1 MKKKSVKIKKNFF
14 LNVVFFARENCRY
27 SKELVKFLSKKTNLT
42 TIYSKKKNEKNNFKN
57 LLKKKID
64 YIFCFRSLFILKKDL
79 LNHVRINS
87 INFHPGTPNYRG
99 IGCTNFAILN
109 NSKTYGSTAHLID
122 TKIDNGKIIDVSQFK
137 VKKKSNINYLISK
150 THLFMFY
157 QARKIISKILKNKK
171 NINILIRKNKKKK
184 WTKKIYTQKD
194 LEKLYQ
200 IDLSTSPS
208 ELEKI
213 LRATVTKKFKPYY
226 LIEGIKYYVE

>member
-1 MKKKSVKIKKNFF
+1 M
-14 LNVVFFARENCRY
+14 VFFARENCKY
-27 SKELVKFLSKKTNLT
+27 SKKLVNFLSKKTNLI
-42 TIYSKKKNEKNNFKN
+42 TIYSRKKNERNNFKN
-57 LLKKKID
+57 LLQKKID

-122 TKIDNGKIIDVSQFK
+122 TKIDNGKIIDVSKFK

-150 THLFMFY
+150 THLFMFH

-171 NINILIRKNKKKK
+171 NIKILLRKNKKIK
-184 WTKKIYTQKD
+184 WTKNIYTQKD

-200 IDLSTSPS
+200 LNLSTSS
-208 ELEKI
+208 TELEKI

-226 LIEGIKYYVE
+226 LIEGVKYYVE